1 MHEVQLPF
9 KLTVKAKK
17 FLIYFGIGL
26 LGFLLGNLWYQPY
39 QFVVM
44 KLFETQYAE
53 QVFKCDNAM
62 RDHYI
67 SKAKLMLDANETT
80 LIDLQAAELGL
91 IDCHSYD
98 KLRKKLIWLGLTE
111 NELAIIGLK
120 SIEINKA
127 DLGKVVQIHEI
138 TD

>member
-1 MHEVQLPF
+1 MTF
-9 KLTVKAKK
+9 KSPTKVKK
-17 FLIYFGIGL
+17 LSIYFGIGL
-26 LGFLLGNLWYQPY
+26 FGFILGNFWHQPY

-44 KLFETQYAE
+44 KVFETQYAE

-67 SKAKLMLDANETT
+67 SKAKLMLEANEAT
-80 LIDLQAAELGL
+80 LVNLQAAELGL

-98 KLRKKLIWLGLTE
+98 KLRKKLIWYGLTE

-127 DLGKVVQIHEI
+127 DLNKVVQIHEI